1 MPADVGRFLTIDG
14 NDIRIRLNLKQADIL
29 PQDVWQ
35 TAQSRK
41 AALRNY
47 RDETTRYAHMRNIAS
62 RKAEEKPQAK
72 SQQSSFTKDSSGNT
86 SRDNSGTTEE
96 ELMYGDARGDSAIV
110 GDEQRPLKRG
120 YNRIEE
126 DS

>member
-1 MPADVGRFLTIDG
+1 MPADVGRFLAIDG

-29 PQDVWQ
+29 PQDVWG

-47 RDETTRYAHMRNIAS
+47 KDETNRYAHMRNIAS

-72 SQQSSFTKDSSGNT
+72 SQQSSFTRPGTGNT
-86 SRDNSGTTEE
+86 ANYNEGTTEE
-96 ELMYGDARGDSAIV
+96 ELMYGDARGGPSIV
-110 GDEQRPLKRG
+110 GDEQRPSDRMERKYGRT
-120 YNRIEE
+120 
-126 DS
+126 